1 MWRRALGS
9 FTAQAGAS
17 AALIALPE
25 GIRDDVPL
33 GVALGATYVS
43 GAGAFYALGGAGPSI
58 AARLGWYGLWCGPVG
73 GSLAMGVSAMTAS
86 YLMQPGSPLSAEGA
100 GKFAAALE
108 ASAPAGFAGERFL
121 PPATVAHFWHEC
133 LAPARDESGL
143 VTAASLAKAD
153 AAGCGPWAT
162 TIAALQARPA
172 VLEAVVAAAQSRAAA
187 FEEPGLTPEA
197 VCFSLLE
204 LQKASEGDGATATDV
219 VWALLA
225 AAPVD
230 PPPAAAA
237 PSAATAAVPTFVAA
251 KTYGGRRPGY
261 CFRTGD
267 AGGLGYYL
275 DFPYQPLPKGFAP
288 LPAHALPDATAAAG
302 DAVSA
307 AQLAWWVR
315 EARAAT
321 PRAFEGDD
329 ITARPGWFGE
339 RVYRST
345 APADMA
351 RAALGDRDVVSRA
364 ADPRGARAAALHV
377 ANQLAVAAG
386 AAAAKHPATLAPAA
400 VCHALLQ
407 DKILAAVPV
416 AVEEG
421 EIKK

>member
-58 AARLGWYGLWCGPVG
+58 AARSDG
-73 GSLAMGVSAMTAS
+73 TAS
-86 YLMQPGSPLSAEGA
+86 AGSPLSAEGA

-108 ASAPAGFAGERFL
+108 ASAPAGFAGGGSCRRR
-121 PPATVAHFWHEC
+121 PSPTSGTSASRPRAT
-133 LAPARDESGL
+133 SGL

-172 VLEAVVAAAQSRAAA
+172 VLEAVVAAAQSPRCLRAGPHA
-187 FEEPGLTPEA
+187 GGRLL
-197 VCFSLLE
+197 SLLE

-225 AAPVD
+225 AAPWTRR
-230 PPPAAAA
+230 PRRA
-237 PSAATAAVPTFVAA
+237 PGGGDAAVPTFVAA

-288 LPAHALPDATAAAG
+288 LPALALPDATAAAG

-339 RVYRST
+339 R
-345 APADMA
+345 
-351 RAALGDRDVVSRA
+351 
-364 ADPRGARAAALHV
+364 
-377 ANQLAVAAG
+377 
-386 AAAAKHPATLAPAA
+386 
-400 VCHALLQ
+400 

>member
-121 PPATVAHFWHEC
+121 PPAT
-133 LAPARDESGL
+133 
-143 VTAASLAKAD
+143 
-153 AAGCGPWAT
+153 
-162 TIAALQARPA
+162 ARPA
-172 VLEAVVAAAQSRAAA
+172 VLEAVVAAAIARPA

-230 PPPAAAA
+230 PPPAAAPAAAA
-237 PSAATAAVPTFVAA
+237 PCRRSSPRRRTAD
-251 KTYGGRRPGY
+251 GGRATVFARAT
-261 CFRTGD
+261 R
-267 AGGLGYYL
+267 GLGYYL

-351 RAALGDRDVVSRA
+351 RAALGDRTSSRA
-364 ADPRGARAAALHV
+364 PRTRAARAAALHV

-386 AAAAKHPATLAPAA
+386 AAAASTRRRSRPPPSAR
-400 VCHALLQ
+400 LQ